1 MLAYLRRHHIG
12 LLALFVA
19 LGGTSY
25 AAAKLPRNS
34 VGTPQIRSGAVTQA
48 KLAPAVRDQL
58 TKPAVL
64 ASPGTPGA
72 QGAAGPKG
80 DTGAP
85 GEPGAKGDSGAPG
98 EPGAQGSKGDLGPT
112 AGAVG
117 GLGTTVATAGV
128 PISAGILPATVTTTT
143 TGKVLVLVTGT
154 FGVTCTS
161 ACSRQISATVD
172 GAAVPGVLG
181 NLSSGSAG
189 AVTKSISAAGI
200 AVGVPAGQHT
210 VQIVDQHQGPWS
222 SDSAAADVRVV
233 AVALGG

>member
-34 VGTPQIRSGAVTQA
+34 VGTTQIRSGAVTQA
-48 KLAPAVRDQL
+48 KLAPAVRNQL
-58 TKPAVL
+58 TKPTVL
-64 ASPGTPGA
+64 ASPGVP
-72 QGAAGPKG
+72 GAAGPKG
-80 DTGAP
+80 DTGAQ
-85 GEPGAKGDSGAPG
+85 GATGAKGDAGV
-98 EPGAQGSKGDLGPT
+98 PGATGDLGPT

-117 GLGTTVATAGV
+117 GFGTTTATAGV
-128 PISAGILPATVTTTT
+128 PISASLLPATVTTTT

-172 GAAVPGVLG
+172 GSAVPGVLG
-181 NLSSGSAG
+181 TLSSGSAG
-189 AVTKSISAAGI
+189 TVTKSISAAGI

-210 VQIVDQHQGPWS
+210 VHVVDQHVGPWS
-222 SDSAAADVRVV
+222 TDSTAADVRVV

>member
-34 VGTPQIRSGAVTQA
+34 VGTPQLRSGAVTQA

-58 TKPAVL
+58 TKPTVL
-64 ASPGTPGA
+64 ASPGVAGATGPAGA
-72 QGAAGPKG
+72 QGATGAAGAQGEPGAKG

-85 GEPGAKGDSGAPG
+85 G
-98 EPGAQGSKGDLGPT
+98 PT
-112 AGAVG
+112 DGAVG
-117 GLGTTVATAGV
+117 GSGTTVATAGV
-128 PISAGILPATVTTTT
+128 PISASILPATVTTTT
-143 TGKVLVLVTGT
+143 TGKVLVFVTGT
-154 FGVTCTS
+154 FGLTCTT

-172 GAAVPGVLG
+172 GNAVPGVLG
-181 NLSSGSAG
+181 SVSAG
-189 AVTKSISAAGI
+189 AAASATKAINAVGI

-210 VQIVDQHQGPWS
+210 VQIVDQHVGNWS
-222 SDSAAADVRVV
+222 SDSSGADVRVV